1 MNEHMTL
8 EAPTAAHGWRKVG
21 RVIREELHGWHPGLS
36 VALALIGLLPP
47 FVGIRLRVRLL
58 RLAGFR
64 LGYGTVIY
72 GHMRI
77 TGSGDLYQRLSV
89 GEHVRWNVGGVVD
102 LEAPVTIGNNVSIGQ
117 EVMILTSTHAIGGPQ
132 RRASPNIIR
141 APVTVGDG
149 AWLGARCIVLPGVTI
164 GAGAVVAAGAVV
176 NRDVAPHTIVGG
188 VPARLIKSI
197 ETELCN

>member
-1 MNEHMTL
+1 MSKLTL
-8 EAPTAAHGWRKVG
+8 DAPTVAHGWHKLG
-21 RVIREELHGWHPGLS
+21 RVIREELHGWHPLLS
-36 VALALIGLLPP
+36 AILALIGLLPP

-58 RLAGFR
+58 RLAGFH

-77 TGSGDLYQRLSV
+77 TGSGDLRRRLSV

-102 LEAPVTIGNNVSIGQ
+102 LEAAVTIGNNVSIGQ

-132 RRASPNIIR
+132 RRASPKIIR
-141 APVTVGDG
+141 APVAVGDG
-149 AWLGARCIVLPGVTI
+149 AWLGARCVVLPGVTI

-176 NRDVAPHTIVGG
+176 NRDVPPHTIVGG
-188 VPARLIKSI
+188 VPARPIKSI
-197 ETELCN
+197 EAELCN